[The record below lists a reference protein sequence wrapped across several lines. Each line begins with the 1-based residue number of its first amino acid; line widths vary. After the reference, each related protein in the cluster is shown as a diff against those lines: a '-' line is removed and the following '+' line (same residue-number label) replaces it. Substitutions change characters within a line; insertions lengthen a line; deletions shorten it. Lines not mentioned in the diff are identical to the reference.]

1 MRIES
6 RKAGNMTINSCALSW
21 GSLLLISVLTIGGC
35 PVSLFAQQTIDRS
48 SQSSGVTPDAFKD
61 PALVGRYQQ
70 TVTPEGLSSRLYFLA
85 SDFFEGRET
94 ATRGQR
100 LAASYLASQYR
111 QMGLAPRGTAKADD
125 PLSLAAYFQP
135 FTVYRKLPRAARL
148 EVIRGANR
156 VAESIFSTEAHDD
169 LAYFL
174 TGSTVD
180 GSGPVVFAGYGIAD
194 KRLGYNDYGALA
206 EKGLAIDGKWVMIL
220 ADEPLADAK
229 TSLLPTAEREPSKWT
244 QLPFKMGA
252 LFAGGRGA
260 KGLLIVSDASPRA
273 QATFGEAAAQASQAA
288 RRIGSPL
295 WLSPQ
300 PPTNAPP
307 VYMISTKLANQIL
320 SSSGHTIG
328 SVQQEI
334 NKSLKPVV
342 FEVKET
348 VVRSSLERFDAL
360 ETENVLAFIE
370 GSDPR
375 LKDEVLIISAHYDH
389 LGIDPA
395 LKGDQIFN
403 GAADDGSGTV
413 AALAMAEAFMKAKRD
428 GHGPRRSI
436 LFINF
441 SGEERGLIGSAYYTN
456 TAPVVPLEK
465 TVADI
470 NMDGIGGFDPKHPT
484 RSRNY
489 VYMIGRQSLSADLLD
504 INKRINELMG
514 NRVEL
519 TDSHPFPSDQASF
532 ERHFV
537 PYLYYST
544 GLTEHYHKPGDE
556 PATIEYGHLTRVTQL
571 VFATAWQVAN
581 QDARPAGVDRKRLV
595 TEGYVCPPCP
605 FECDDHV
612 FEQPGLCPVC
622 GMHLIPNVSLKD
634 STE

>member
-1 MRIES
+1 
-6 RKAGNMTINSCALSW
+6 MTINLRAWS
-21 GSLLLISVLTIGGC
+21 SLLLIAVLTLAGGS
-35 PVSLFAQQTIDRS
+35 VSIFGQQKTADRS
-48 SQSSGVTPDAFKD
+48 AQTSGVTPDAFKD

-94 ATRGQR
+94 TTRGQR

-111 QMGLAPRGTAKADD
+111 QMGLAPRGTVKTDD

-135 FTVYRKLPRAARL
+135 FTVYRKLPRSARL
-148 EVIRGANR
+148 EVMRGANR
-156 VAESIFSTEAHDD
+156 VAESVFSTEAHDD

-174 TGSTVD
+174 TGSTAD
-180 GSGPVVFAGYGIAD
+180 GSGPVVFGGYGIAD
-194 KRLGYNDYGALA
+194 KRLGFNDYAALA
-206 EKGLAIDGKWVMIL
+206 EKGISVDGKWMMIL
-220 ADEPLADAK
+220 ADEPLKDAK
-229 TSLLPTAEREPSKWT
+229 TSLLPTAEHEPSKWT

-252 LFAGGRGA
+252 LFGSGRGT
-260 KGLLIVSDASPRA
+260 KGLLIVRDTSPLA
-273 QATFGEAAAQASQAA
+273 QGTFSEAAAQASRATQ
-288 RRIGSPL
+288 RIGSPL
-295 WLSPQ
+295 WLHPQ
-300 PPTNAPP
+300 PSTNAPP

-320 SSSGHTIG
+320 ASSGRTIE
-328 SVQQEI
+328 SVKQEI
-334 NKSLKPVV
+334 DQSLKPVV
-342 FEVKET
+342 FEVKEM
-348 VVRSSLERFDAL
+348 VVRSSVVPFDGL

-375 LKDEVLIISAHYDH
+375 LKDEVLILSAHYDH

-395 LKGDQIFN
+395 LKGDKIFN

-413 AALAMAEAFMKAKRD
+413 AVLAMAEAFMKAKRD

-441 SGEERGLIGSAYYTN
+441 TGEERGLVGSAYYAS

-470 NMDGIGGFDPKHPT
+470 NMDGIGGFDPKHPS

-489 VYMIGRQSLSADLLD
+489 VYMIGRPSLSGELLD

-514 NRVEL
+514 NKVEL
-519 TDSHPFPSDQASF
+519 TDSHPYPSDQASF
-532 ERHFV
+532 ENHLV

-544 GLTEHYHKPGDE
+544 GLTEHYHRPGDE
-556 PATIEYGHLTRVTQL
+556 PATIEYDHLTRVTQL
-571 VFATAWQVAN
+571 VFATAWQIAN
-581 QDARPAGVDRKRLV
+581 QDARPTSVDRKQLV
-595 TEGYVCPPCP
+595 TEGYACPPCA

-622 GMHLIPNVSLKD
+622 GMRLVPDVKPKG
-634 STE
+634 